1 MLELVNPIELGEILE
16 DIQKETLAD
25 RVKQRME
32 KLGLSEDDVVK
43 RMGRVISQAAFHK
56 IKSGQ
61 TKKPR
66 HILEIS
72 EALECSSTWLS
83 TGKGHAVTAGTVEM
97 TVNEPLSMY
106 SMDELGKDRIAV
118 KPLIPL
124 ISFVQAG
131 QFCECIDLMEPG
143 DAEDWLPLPKGASP
157 STYALRVKGSSM
169 TNPLPNGHNYPEG
182 IIIFVDPEQEVLPGH
197 RGIFKTPDTNEAT
210 FKELVSDN
218 GKLYLRPLNPQFSMV
233 EVDKNMTTCG
243 RVIGSYLPE

>member
-97 TVNEPLSMY
+97 TVGEPISGY
-106 SMDELGKDRIAV
+106 SLDELGKHKINV
-118 KPLIPL
+118 NPPVPL
-124 ISFVQAG
+124 ISYIQAG
-131 QFCECIDLMEPG
+131 DFCECIDLLQPG
-143 DAEDWLPLPKGASP
+143 DAEDWLPRPNGASK
-157 STYALRVKGSSM
+157 STYALKVKGKSM
-169 TNPLPNGHNYPEG
+169 TNPLPNSPSYPEG
-182 IIIFVDPEQEVLPGH
+182 TIIFVDPEQEVLPGH

-210 FKELVSDN
+210 FKELVSDG
-218 GKLYLRPLNPQFSMV
+218 GKLYLRPLNPQFDKII
-233 EVDKNMTTCG
+233 VDKLTTTCG

>member
-1 MLELVNPIELGEILE
+1 MEENRHETIQRLE
-16 DIQKETLAD
+16 DWLDERKIKRAEFL
-25 RVKQRME
+25 KQIDVSSQRYNNWRERGIPVRHMDE
-32 KLGLSEDDVVK
+32 VAKQAGLSYEYL
-43 RMGRVISQAAFHK
+43 RY
-56 IKSGQ
+56 
-61 TKKPR
+61 
-66 HILEIS
+66 
-72 EALECSSTWLS
+72 
-83 TGKGHAVTAGTVEM
+83 GKGHRVTAGTVEM
-97 TVNEPLSMY
+97 TVGEPIAAY

-143 DAEDWLPLPKGASP
+143 DAEDWLPLPKGASA